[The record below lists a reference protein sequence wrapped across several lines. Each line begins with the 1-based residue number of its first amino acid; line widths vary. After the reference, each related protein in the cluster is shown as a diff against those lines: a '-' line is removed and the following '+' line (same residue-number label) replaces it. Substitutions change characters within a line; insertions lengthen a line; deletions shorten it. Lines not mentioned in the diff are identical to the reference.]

1 MGAQRTT
8 YMDHSATTFVKPVVL
23 EAMIPYFTEHFGNP
37 SSIYSIAR
45 DSKKAIDAARVQTA
59 IALGADP
66 DEIYFTSGGSESDNW
81 AIKGIALA
89 NRKRGNHIITT
100 QIEHHAVL
108 HTCQFLEKEGFDVT
122 YLPVDQYGLV
132 DPSELEKTITEKT
145 ILVSIMY
152 ANNEIGTIEPIAELG
167 AIARK
172 HKVYFHTDAVQVIG
186 NIPIDVKAQNIDML
200 SLSAHKFYGPKGI
213 GALFIKKGVRIEN
226 LIHGGGQERRRR
238 AGTENIAGIV
248 GLGKAIEMATS
259 DIPGHNTKIQS
270 MRDRLIKGVLENIP
284 HARLNGHPEKRLP
297 GNFNVSFEFIEGES
311 MLLWLDD
318 EGICASTGSAC
329 TSGSLEPSHVLLAT
343 GLPVEISHGSL
354 RLSLG
359 DANTEE
365 DVDFVLE
372 VLPKVVKK
380 LRDMS
385 PLYQKSGK
393 EGGCDVQ

>member
-1 MGAQRTT
+1 
-8 YMDHSATTFVKPVVL
+8 MDHSATTFVKPEVVT
-23 EAMIPYFTEHFGNP
+23 AMIPYFTEHFGNP

-45 DSKKAIDAARVQTA
+45 ESKNAIDAARVQTA
-59 IALGADP
+59 KALGADP

-81 AIKGIALA
+81 AIKGVAFA
-89 NRKRGNHIITT
+89 NRKRGNHIITS

-108 HTCQFLEKEGFDVT
+108 HACQYLEKEGFEVT

-132 DPSELEKTITEKT
+132 DPAVLEKAITEKT
-145 ILVSIMY
+145 ILITIMY

-172 HKVYFHTDAVQVIG
+172 HKVYFHTDAVQAIG
-186 NIPIDVKAQNIDML
+186 SVSIDVKAQNIDLL
-200 SLSAHKFYGPKGI
+200 SLSAHKFYGPKGT
-213 GALFIKKGVRIEN
+213 GALFIKKGVRIDN

-248 GLGKAIEMATS
+248 GMGKAIEMATA
-259 DIPGHNTKIQS
+259 DIPGHAAKIRA
-270 MRDRLIKGVLENIP
+270 MRDRLIKGVLSTIS
-284 HARLNGHPEKRLP
+284 HTRLNGHPEKRLA

-354 RLSLG
+354 RLTLG
-359 DANTEE
+359 DANTEK

-385 PLYQKSGK
+385 PLFVKSGK
-393 EGGCDVQ
+393 EGGCNVQ

>member
-1 MGAQRTT
+1 MGAQCTI
-8 YMDHSATTFVKPVVL
+8 YMDHSATTPAKPEVVD
-23 EAMIPYFTEHFGNP
+23 AMVPYFTQHFGNP
-37 SSIYSIAR
+37 SSIYGIAR
-45 DSKKAIDAARVQTA
+45 DSKKAVDLARVQTA
-59 IALGADP
+59 KALGADP

-81 AIKGIALA
+81 AIKGVALA

-108 HTCQFLEKEGFDVT
+108 HTCQFMEKEGFEVT
-122 YLPVDQYGLV
+122 YLPVDQFGLV
-132 DPSELEKTITEKT
+132 DPSELEKAITKKT
-145 ILVSIMY
+145 ILISVMY
-152 ANNEIGTIEPIAELG
+152 ANNEIGTIEPISELS
-167 AIARK
+167 AIARRS
-172 HKVYFHTDAVQVIG
+172 KVYFHTDAVQAIG
-186 NIPIDVKAQNIDML
+186 NIPIDVKAQNIDLL

-213 GALFIKKGVRIEN
+213 GALYIKKGVRIEN

-248 GLGKAIEMATS
+248 GLGKSIEMATS
-259 DIPGHNTKIQS
+259 DIPGHNAKICA
-270 MRDRLIKGVLENIP
+270 MRDRLISGVLEKIP
-284 HARLNGHPEKRLP
+284 NARLNGHPVKRLP

-354 RLSLG
+354 RLTLG
-359 DANTEE
+359 DANTEG
-365 DVDFVLE
+365 DVDTVLE
-372 VLPKVVKK
+372 VLPKIVKK

-385 PLYQKSGK
+385 PLYKKSGK
-393 EGGCDVQ
+393 EGGCNV